1 MKATPSNEPPAVAPG
16 RRPPNW
22 VERHP
27 VLFVTLITLV
37 MLIGI
42 GAFLGMFFGMMK
54 ASGAYQGAL
63 ARAQAAPEVAAVLGS
78 PIKPGF
84 LTTGS
89 INLSGPSGHAELS
102 IPIAGPEGK
111 ARIYLEANKRL
122 GEWHLDRMYVQ
133 VAATGERI
141 DLSEQPAAP

>member
-1 MKATPSNEPPAVAPG
+1 MTALPETNPPVVPPG

-37 MLIGI
+37 VLIGI
-42 GAFLGMFFGMMK
+42 GAFFGMFYGFMK

-63 ARAQAAPEVAAVLGS
+63 ARAQAAPEVTAVLGE
-78 PIKPGF
+78 PIEPGF

-102 IPIAGPEGK
+102 IPIGGPKGK
-111 ARIYLEANKRL
+111 ARIYLNANKRL